1 MTPLDA
7 QPDPD
12 NIVRIKSELQSK
24 WSMTGLLDMVK
35 ESDLRLGFTDA
46 FKSPT
51 SHENL
56 DRSVLRPRLLLCLHG
71 LGTNAGLQRM
81 ASLGSGVTVKDLA
94 YVRRRHLGVPS
105 LREAIAVVANGTLAA
120 RNPSIWGDGT
130 NACASDSKHFGAW
143 DQNLTTQWHVR
154 YGGRGVM
161 IYWHVE
167 RKSLCIHS
175 QLKSPSS
182 SEVASMIEGV
192 LRHCTEMEVDR
203 QYVDSHGQSTVGFA
217 FCRLLGFQL
226 LPRLKAIG
234 SQRLSRPDTGY
245 PDAYPN
251 LQPVLTKPIDWELIR
266 QQYDQMVKYA
276 TALRLGTAE
285 TEAILRRFTR
295 NNVQHPTY
303 TALSE
308 LGRAVKTIFLARY
321 LHSLAQR
328 REIHEGL
335 NTIERWN
342 GANDFVYFEMTS
354 NRREDQEISMLS
366 LHLLQNCMVYV
377 NTLMLQEV
385 LAQPHWQG
393 RLTETD
399 VRALT
404 PLTWEHV
411 NPYGRFELDMTTRLP
426 LK

>member
-1 MTPLDA
+1 
-7 QPDPD
+7 
-12 NIVRIKSELQSK
+12 
-24 WSMTGLLDMVK
+24 
-35 ESDLRLGFTDA
+35 
-46 FKSPT
+46 
-51 SHENL
+51 
-56 DRSVLRPRLLLCLHG
+56 VLRPRLLLCLHG
-71 LGTNAGLQRM
+71 LGTNAGLQRL
-81 ASLGSGVTVKDLA
+81 ASLGSEVSTKDLA
-94 YVRRRHLGVPS
+94 SVRHRSLSVPAW
-105 LREAIAVVANGTLAA
+105 REAIATVANGTLAA
-120 RNPSIWGDGT
+120 RDPAIWGDGT

-143 DQNLTTQWHVR
+143 DQHLTTQWHVR

-161 IYWHVE
+161 ISWHVE
-167 RKSLCIHS
+167 RKSLGIHA

-192 LRHCTEMEVDR
+192 LHHCTEMEVDR

-234 SQRLSRPDTGY
+234 SQKLYRPDTGQ
-245 PDAYPN
+245 PDASPH

-276 TALRLGTAE
+276 TALRLGTSE

-295 NNVQHPTY
+295 NNIQHPTY
-303 TALSE
+303 KALAE

-321 LHSLAQR
+321 LHSLALR
-328 REIHEGL
+328 HEIHEGL

-342 GANDFVYFEMTS
+342 GANDFIYFARHGEMTS
-354 NRREDQEISMLS
+354 NRREDHEISMLS

-399 VRALT
+399 LRALT
-404 PLTWEHV
+404 PLIWEHV